1 MLSFFTLE
9 NRKRNTKIVC
19 DSIYEFI
26 KDIPYI
32 LFIFISVHAIFTIVI
47 AYGIIFTKIQSKFFI
62 ISFLCLIIQL
72 TTNLYFKG
80 CFLTKI
86 ERKML
91 GKKWYGFPYTQ
102 MFKNPST
109 TKVNI
114 VFGTSI
120 LSMFMIAIIRIIV
133 NYKSP

>member
-9 NRKRNTKIVC
+9 NRKRNTKKVC
-19 DSIYEFI
+19 DGIYEFI

-47 AYGIIFTKIQSKFFI
+47 AYGIIFTKIHSKFFI
-62 ISFLCLIIQL
+62 ISFLCLIIQI

-109 TKVNI
+109 VKVNV

-120 LSMFMIAIIRIIV
+120 LSMFMIAIIRIII